1 MKNEELNIK
10 NLTQN
15 NNLRCKNHLCAKLS
29 SKLQYLTTKKQQTK
43 VCCSLKFGKSAGART
58 AKPKR
63 GYLIAQPQAS
73 NNFNYPRN
81 P

>member
-15 NNLRCKNHLCAKLS
+15 NNLRCNNHLCAKLT

-43 VCCSLKFGKSAGART
+43 VCCSLKFGKSAELERQSRSEDSIYLSEAISPPHR
-58 AKPKR
+58 R
-63 GYLIAQPQAS
+63 GI
-73 NNFNYPRN
+73 
-81 P
+81 